1 MSKKYE
7 YYVLSDWAGLY
18 IDGHLAAQG
27 HRISIRDVLDSLGIE
42 EESQSAS
49 EEAIERASI
58 DFLFDGFPEDLEELV
73 SRYGVAPE

>member
-18 IDGHLAAQG
+18 IDGRLAAQG
-27 HRISIRDVLDSLGIE
+27 HSIDVRDVLRFLGIE

-49 EEAIERASI
+49 EEAIFEACK
-58 DFLFDGFPEDLEELV
+58 DFQFGEFPDDLEELV
-73 SRYGVAPE
+73 SKYGVAPE